1 MELKHSV
8 DKGSKAQKMRTKEQE
23 AAARQRRWALLIT
36 LISFGLSFSITF
48 VSEVFMRSMG
58 LGVALVALF
67 VLIGTGIAADIVGTA
82 ITAVDVKPFV
92 AMAAKRIKGAKQ
104 SIWMIRRAD
113 RISNILND
121 VVGDITSIV
130 SGAAGSAIVFYLMEF
145 GISNTLGTM
154 LMSATTA
161 ALIIGGKALGKHFAL
176 GRSHDVIAFVGRS
189 MAAFSMR
196 RKGKR

>member
-1 MELKHSV
+1 MGKDV
-8 DKGSKAQKMRTKEQE
+8 KQKEARSKEQE
-23 AAARQRRWALLIT
+23 AAAKQRRWALFIT
-36 LISFGLSFSITF
+36 GISFVLSFSITF

-58 LGVALVALF
+58 LGVALIALF
-67 VLIGTGIAADIVGTA
+67 VLIGLGIAADIVGTA
-82 ITAVDVKPFV
+82 ITAAEEKPFV
-92 AMAAKRIKGAKQ
+92 AMAAKRIAGAKQ
-104 SIWMIRRAD
+104 SIWLIRRAD

-130 SGAAGSAIVFYLMEF
+130 SGAAGSAIVYYLMEF

-176 GRSHDVIAFVGRS
+176 SRSHDVIAFVGRTI
-189 MAAFSMR
+189 AAFSFR
-196 RKGKR
+196 RRGKG

>member
-1 MELKHSV
+1 MGK
-8 DKGSKAQKMRTKEQE
+8 DAKSKDVRSKEQE

-36 LISFGLSFSITF
+36 GISFVLSFSITF

-58 LGVALVALF
+58 LGIALLALF
-67 VLIGTGIAADIVGTA
+67 VLISLGIAADIVGTA
-82 ITAVDVKPFV
+82 ITAAEEKPFV
-92 AMAAKRIKGAKQ
+92 AMAAKRIAGAKQ
-104 SIWMIRRAD
+104 SIWLIRRAD

-130 SGAAGSAIVFYLMEF
+130 SGAAGSAIVYYLMEF

-176 GRSHDVIAFVGRS
+176 SRSHDVIAFVGRAI
-189 MAAFSMR
+189 AAFSFR
-196 RKGKR
+196 RKSKG

>member
-1 MELKHSV
+1 MGK
-8 DKGSKAQKMRTKEQE
+8 DAKQKEARSKEQE
-23 AAARQRRWALLIT
+23 AAAKQRRWALFIT
-36 LISFGLSFSITF
+36 GISFVLSFSITF

-67 VLIGTGIAADIVGTA
+67 VLIGLGIAADIVGTA
-82 ITAVDVKPFV
+82 ITAAEEKPFV
-92 AMAAKRIKGAKQ
+92 AMAAKRIAGAKQ
-104 SIWMIRRAD
+104 SIWLIRRAD

-130 SGAAGSAIVFYLMEF
+130 SGAAGSAIVYYLMEF

-176 GRSHDVIAFVGRS
+176 SRSHDVIAFVGRTI
-189 MAAFSMR
+189 AAFSFR
-196 RKGKR
+196 RRGKG

>member
-1 MELKHSV
+1 MAKNA
-8 DKGSKAQKMRTKEQE
+8 KSKDARSKEQE
-23 AAARQRRWALLIT
+23 AAAKQRRWALLIT
-36 LISFGLSFSITF
+36 GISFVLSFSITF

-58 LGVALVALF
+58 LGVALLALF
-67 VLIGTGIAADIVGTA
+67 VLIGLGIAADIVGTA
-82 ITAVDVKPFV
+82 ITAAEEKPFV
-92 AMAAKRIKGAKQ
+92 AMAAKRIAGAKQ
-104 SIWMIRRAD
+104 SIWLIRRAD

-130 SGAAGSAIVFYLMEF
+130 SGAAGSAIVYYLMEF

-176 GRSHDVIAFVGRS
+176 SRSHDVIAFVGRAI
-189 MAAFSMR
+189 AAFSFR
-196 RKGKR
+196 RKGKA

>member
-1 MELKHSV
+1 MGK
-8 DKGSKAQKMRTKEQE
+8 DAKQKEARSKEQE
-23 AAARQRRWALLIT
+23 AAAKQRRWALLIT
-36 LISFGLSFSITF
+36 GISFVLSFSITF

-58 LGVALVALF
+58 LGVALIALF
-67 VLIGTGIAADIVGTA
+67 VLIGLGIAADIVGTA
-82 ITAVDVKPFV
+82 ITAAEEKPFV
-92 AMAAKRIKGAKQ
+92 AMAAKRIAGAKQ
-104 SIWMIRRAD
+104 SIWLIRRAD

-130 SGAAGSAIVFYLMEF
+130 SGAAGSAIVYYLMEF

-176 GRSHDVIAFVGRS
+176 SRSHDVIAFVGRTI
-189 MAAFSMR
+189 AAFSFR
-196 RKGKR
+196 RRGKG

>member
-1 MELKHSV
+1 MGK
-8 DKGSKAQKMRTKEQE
+8 DAKQKEARSKEQE
-23 AAARQRRWALLIT
+23 AAAKQRRWALFIT
-36 LISFGLSFSITF
+36 GISFVLSFSITF

-58 LGVALVALF
+58 LGVALIALF
-67 VLIGTGIAADIVGTA
+67 VLIGLGIAADIVGTA
-82 ITAVDVKPFV
+82 ITAAEEKPFV
-92 AMAAKRIKGAKQ
+92 AMAAKRIAGAKQ
-104 SIWMIRRAD
+104 SIWLIRRAD

-130 SGAAGSAIVFYLMEF
+130 SGAAGSAIVYYLMEF

-176 GRSHDVIAFVGRS
+176 SRSHDVIAFVGRTI
-189 MAAFSMR
+189 AAFSFR
-196 RKGKR
+196 RRGKG

>member
-1 MELKHSV
+1 MGK
-8 DKGSKAQKMRTKEQE
+8 DAKQKEARSKEQE
-23 AAARQRRWALLIT
+23 AAAKQRRWALFIT
-36 LISFGLSFSITF
+36 GISFVLSFSITF

-58 LGVALVALF
+58 LGVALIVLF
-67 VLIGTGIAADIVGTA
+67 VLIGLGIAADIVGTA
-82 ITAVDVKPFV
+82 ITAAEEKPFV
-92 AMAAKRIKGAKQ
+92 AMAAKRIAGAKQ
-104 SIWMIRRAD
+104 SIWLIRRAD

-130 SGAAGSAIVFYLMEF
+130 SGAAGSAIVYYLMEF

-176 GRSHDVIAFVGRS
+176 SRSHDVIAFVGRTI
-189 MAAFSMR
+189 AAFSFR
-196 RKGKR
+196 RRGKG